1 MDSVPRRVPAWKEP
15 AARTHIN
22 GIPEAPTYRP
32 TLEEWRD
39 PLEYLRKVAP
49 EGRKFGIVKIIPPES
64 WDPDFAIDTTRFHFK
79 TRKQELNS
87 CEGGTRANLDYLD
100 QLSKFHKSQGM
111 NLNRFPSVDKRPL
124 DLYELKKAV
133 ESRGGF
139 ERVCKGKKWAEIG
152 RMLGYSGKIMSSLST
167 SLKNSYAKWL
177 EPYEHFL
184 AGAKP
189 AVHWQ
194 IEQERGGPFNT
205 PSPGASPMKRQPSQ
219 QSQQQTPSSL
229 GKTSPAVRASDSLQE
244 AVDDRLP
251 PVELFAVSSEP
262 PPVPSHSGFTP
273 INTGG
278 FTAINKPPPQQ
289 GPTPGFAPI
298 NTQAN
303 FNAESK
309 LTTSLPRP
317 QSFAHVQQQLSGS
330 DSSSGLHSNPQ
341 PPAYAPYDLKRS
353 FSDLGEDDGQHRTDE
368 HRGKRVKRESGA
380 PTVIGSYINQRP
392 SNTRPSSAKEKNN
405 WSAGD
410 YCEICGRGDDDKNI
424 LLCESCHHGYHT
436 YCLDPPLK
444 SVPDFDWHCSKCL
457 VGTGDFGFEEG
468 GTYSLKQF
476 QERAY
481 FFRENH
487 FKTRQPFDPILNGPR
502 PVTEDDVEREFWR
515 LVSSL
520 TETVEVEYGADIH
533 STTHGSGFPTIESH
547 PRNSYSLD
555 PWNLNIL
562 PLHSE
567 SLFRY
572 IKSDI
577 SGMTVPWLYVG
588 MIFSTFC
595 WHNEDHYAYS
605 ANYQHFGETK
615 TWYGIPGEDAEKFE
629 EAMRNAVPDLFEKQ
643 PDLLFQLV
651 TLLQPD
657 QLRKAGVNV
666 YAVDQRAGQMVITFP
681 QAYHAGFNH
690 GFNFNEAVN
699 FAPPDWEPFGEAG
712 AQRYHDFRRQP
723 AFSHDELLLTA
734 ASSRDIPIKTAK
746 WLAPA
751 LQRMLQKEKENRT
764 AFESV
769 VQEKHYYKPREED
782 DFRFLFEKKTDKEDL
797 SEDAYVCNY
806 CKTYAYLSRF
816 VCQHTSKVACLN
828 HISTIACCENSIG
841 HAVHVRMTTER
852 LESVVQK
859 VTDKARMPEAWM
871 DRFEAAIADTAKPQL
886 KTLRSLLSEGERI
899 PWPLPQLAELKKF
912 VERCNEWVDEAQSYI
927 TRKQQNRRKNSK
939 VWRKSNQIKS
949 GDAEDKDDDV
959 RKLEHLH
966 KLLKEADNI
975 GFECQEITTLQERA
989 DAISEFQ
996 REARIALSDLEGV
1009 TTQQIE
1015 SLIEIGKS
1023 FPVEVPENE
1032 HLEKI
1037 LRQMK
1042 WRDRAGDRSQP
1053 KTLQDVEK
1061 LIKEAEAISVPAYN
1075 MHLLILRDSKLRGG
1089 MWETKAKE
1097 LLNVENVHFPQL
1109 DALSKQAADLPV
1121 SRETLSRIDAV
1132 LKKQREASSEIEK
1145 LFKRTQNADPK
1156 KRPVY
1161 AELNDLLKMLSEL
1174 SAKPPGAIDI
1184 ERQQRK
1190 HEDWMRKGKRLFG
1203 KSNAPLHI
1211 LHQHLQYVRDRNK
1224 YCFDVEDKP
1233 RAPAEPP
1240 SREVTPE
1247 ASQEDHSSRDV
1258 FCLCRRP
1265 ESGMMIECTICHE
1278 WYHSKCLK
1286 IARGK
1291 VKDDD
1296 EFICPVCDHTKKIPR
1311 DADRPKLEEMIDLQ
1325 SEIPYLPFQPEEE
1338 DTIAEIVDTAQAFRQ
1353 HLQQYMHPNFIIAT
1367 AEEVPLVRFY
1377 LRKIE
1382 GADILLAEETN
1393 FFKSELHRLFPIA
1406 NVAPKQME
1414 ISRSTRKPRPTK
1426 AQKLMAQF
1434 GVEKVEDLPD
1444 HLQTKHYKRKQ
1455 SLGKDRPNSN
1465 EADDSR
1471 RTSSTTQSV
1480 GTGSKSGHRGSG
1492 QAGNS
1497 TGSINFRTP
1506 LTTGS
1511 FPQHAQQDNRVG
1523 PRSDSPMFSSGPSMS
1538 LNGPPSATM
1547 APLGSPYE
1555 PTVASPVSPSNPG
1568 LSANMFD
1575 SSNVAGLAALAGQ
1588 AQAFGEQSEDHDAHG
1603 QPGFLEDDDAHEPG
1617 AGSTMFD
1624 SSPTNMGGNGGDG
1637 DGEGPSDSFGQDMF
1651 ADYTNN
1657 DDGGVS
1663 GDKAQDDINVDP
1675 ALLA

>member
-1 MDSVPRRVPAWKEP
+1 M
-15 AARTHIN
+15 
-22 GIPEAPTYRP
+22 
-32 TLEEWRD
+32 
-39 PLEYLRKVAP
+39 RKIAP
-49 EGRKFGIVKIIPPES
+49 EGRKYGIVKIIPPDS
-64 WDPDFAIDTTRFHFK
+64 WNPDFAIDTTRFHFK

-100 QLSKFHKSQGM
+100 QLSKFHRSQGM

-133 ESRGGF
+133 ETRGGF
-139 ERVCKGKKWAEIG
+139 DRVCKGKKWAEIG

-167 SLKNSYAKWL
+167 SLKNSYARWL
-177 EPYEHFL
+177 EPYERFL

-189 AVHWQ
+189 AVQWQ
-194 IEQERGGPFNT
+194 IEQERGGPYNT
-205 PSPGASPMKRQPSQ
+205 PSPGASPMKKQPSQ
-219 QSQQQTPSSL
+219 QSQQHTPSSL
-229 GKTSPAVRASDSLQE
+229 SKTSPIARASEALHD
-244 AVDDRLP
+244 AVDDHRP
-251 PVELFAVSSEP
+251 PVEPPAATHEP
-262 PPVPSHSGFTP
+262 LPPAAANSGFTP
-273 INTGG
+273 INAGG
-278 FTAINKPPPQQ
+278 FTAINKPPPPPQPA
-289 GPTPGFAPI
+289 PTPGFAPI
-298 NTQAN
+298 NTQTSFTSQPNVLQTSQPQQSIHSFRQTAN
-303 FNAESK
+303 GADGVNGFHS
-309 LTTSLPRP
+309 SP
-317 QSFAHVQQQLSGS
+317 QQ
-330 DSSSGLHSNPQ
+330 
-341 PPAYAPYDLKRS
+341 PAYAPHDLKRS
-353 FSDLGEDDGQHRTDE
+353 YSEMGEEEESLQQLDDRQP
-368 HRGKRVKRESGA
+368 KRPKKEPGA
-380 PTVIGSYINQRP
+380 PTVIGSYMNQRP
-392 SNTRPSSAKEKNN
+392 SHTRPASLREKNN
-405 WSAGD
+405 WGPGD
-410 YCEICGRGDDDKNI
+410 YCEVCGRGDDDKNI
-424 LLCESCHHGYHT
+424 LICESCHNGSHT

-444 SVPDFDWHCSKCL
+444 SVPDFDWHCPKCL

-487 FKTRQPFDPILNGPR
+487 FRVRQPFDPILNGPK

-533 STTHGSGFPTIESH
+533 STTHGSGFPTIESQ
-547 PRNSYSLD
+547 PRNPYSLD

-657 QLRKAGVNV
+657 QLRRAGVNV

-712 AQRYHDFRRQP
+712 AQRSRDFRRQP

-734 ASSRDIPIKTAK
+734 ASSRDMPIKTAK

-751 LQRMLQKEKENRT
+751 LQRMLQREKENRD
-764 AFESV
+764 AFEAF
-769 VQEKHYYKPREED
+769 VQEKHCYKPRD
-782 DFRFLFEKKTDKEDL
+782 DTDFRFLFEKKTDKEDFP
-797 SEDAYVCNY
+797 EDAYVCSY
-806 CKTYAYLSRF
+806 CKAYAYLSRF
-816 VCQHTSKVACLN
+816 VCHHTNRVACLD
-828 HISTIACCENSIG
+828 HIYSIGCCEHSMG
-841 HAVHVRMTTER
+841 HSVHMRMTTER
-852 LESVVQK
+852 LESVVHK
-859 VTDKARMPEAWM
+859 VSDKARMPEAWM
-871 DRFEAAIADTAKPQL
+871 ERFEAAIADTAKPQL
-886 KTLRSLLSEGERI
+886 KTLRSLVSEGERI
-899 PWPLPQLAELKKF
+899 PWPLPQLGELKKF
-912 VERCNEWVDEAQSYI
+912 VDRCNEWVEEAQSYI

-939 VWRKSNQIKS
+939 VWRKSTQSKS
-949 GDAEDKDDDV
+949 GDGDDKDEDL

-966 KLLKEADNI
+966 KLLNEADQI

-989 DAISEFQ
+989 DAITEFQ
-996 REARIALSDLEGV
+996 RDAREALSDLEKA
-1009 TTQQIE
+1009 TTEQIE
-1015 SLIEIGKS
+1015 NLIEIGKG
-1023 FPVEVPENE
+1023 FPVEIPENE

-1042 WRDRAGDRSQP
+1042 WRDGAGDRSQP
-1053 KTLQDVEK
+1053 KTLQDVEE
-1061 LIKEAEAISVPAYN
+1061 LIKEAEAINVPTCN
-1075 MHLLILRDSKLRGG
+1075 MHLLVLRDQKLRGG

-1121 SRETLSRIDAV
+1121 SRETLSKIDAV

-1161 AELNDLLKMLSEL
+1161 AELNDISKMMSEL
-1174 SAKPPGAIDI
+1174 SSKPPGALDI

-1190 HEDWMRKGKRLFG
+1190 HEDWMRRGKRLFG

-1247 ASQEDHSSRDV
+1247 ASQEDSSSRDV

-1296 EFICPVCDHTKKIPR
+1296 DFICPVCDHTKKIPR

-1338 DTIAEIVDTAQAFRQ
+1338 ETIAEIIDTAQAFRV
-1353 HLQQYMHPNFIIAT
+1353 HVQQYMQPSSMLAT
-1367 AEEVPLVRFY
+1367 GEEVPLIRFY

-1382 GADILLAEETN
+1382 GADTLLAEETN
-1393 FFKSELHRLFPIA
+1393 FFKQELHRLFPIA
-1406 NVAPKQME
+1406 GIAPKQME

-1426 AQKLMAQF
+1426 AQKLMAQY
-1434 GVEKVEDLPD
+1434 GVEKMEDLPE
-1444 HLQTKHYKRKQ
+1444 HLQTKQYRRKQ
-1455 SLGKDRPNSN
+1455 SQAKDQGNGN
-1465 EADDSR
+1465 EADNSR
-1471 RTSSTTQSV
+1471 RTSSTTQSA
-1480 GTGSKSGHRGSG
+1480 GAGSKPGHRSSG
-1492 QAGNS
+1492 QASNS
-1497 TGSINFRTP
+1497 AGSISFRAP

-1511 FPQHAQQDNRVG
+1511 FPQHVQQDNRVG
-1523 PRSDSPMFSSGPSMS
+1523 PRGESPMFSSSMG

-1547 APLGSPYE
+1547 PPLGSPYE
-1555 PTVASPVSPSNPG
+1555 ATTASPISPGNAG
-1568 LSANMFD
+1568 LSSNMFD
-1575 SSNVAGLAALAGQ
+1575 SSNAAGLAALAGQ
-1588 AQAFGEQSEDHDAHG
+1588 AQAFGEQGEDHEGHNP
-1603 QPGFLEDDDAHEPG
+1603 PGFLAEDDDTGP
-1617 AGSTMFD
+1617 AGDTTMFD
-1624 SSPTNMGGNGGDG
+1624 SSPTGIGGHSGDG
-1637 DGEGPSDSFGQDMF
+1637 DGDGAHDSFGQDMF

-1657 DDGGVS
+1657 DDSGVN
-1663 GDKAQDDINVDP
+1663 GDKAPEDMNVDP
-1675 ALLA
+1675 ALLG